1 MNTIVNTNSRMQN
14 HIHPIEIVNNVL
26 SIEPV
31 RLFGLIFI
39 GILSNSVIKPLP
51 DWLKDLYIN
60 SYLFKFAVLFA
71 GGILLSYPVTY
82 ENIVHSAAVSI
93 VILFIVFLIGGHLP
107 SLS

>member
-1 MNTIVNTNSRMQN
+1 MQN
-14 HIHPIEIVNNVL
+14 HVRPIDVVNNVL

-60 SYLFKFAVLFA
+60 SYLFKFVILFV
-71 GGILLSYPVTY
+71 GGILLSYPVTSQ
-82 ENIVHSAAVSI
+82 NIMHSALVSL

-107 SLS
+107 SLN